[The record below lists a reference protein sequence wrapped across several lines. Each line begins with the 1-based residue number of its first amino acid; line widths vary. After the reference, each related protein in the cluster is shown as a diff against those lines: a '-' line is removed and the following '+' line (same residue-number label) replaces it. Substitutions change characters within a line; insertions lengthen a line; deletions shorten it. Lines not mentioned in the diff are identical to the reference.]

1 MVVDD
6 KIRESTRAP
15 SIPDKADKGRLA
27 RLASPCAN
35 RNRNHLRIGK
45 LRSGLL
51 RMGAASQTVLTPPL
65 SPTVVS
71 DVHPTRPLTETG
83 KRERK
88 KRNYIALEQVTTPCT
103 DRLACESVPVLH
115 RTGL

>member
-1 MVVDD
+1 MDD
-6 KIRESTRAP
+6 KIKESTRDP
-15 SIPDKADKGRLA
+15 SIPDEADKGRLA

-35 RNRNHLRIGK
+35 RNHNHLRIGT

-51 RMGAASQTVLTPPL
+51 RMSAASQTVLTPPPVTG
-65 SPTVVS
+65 SSVRCS
-71 DVHPTRPLTETG
+71 PTRPLTETG

-103 DRLACESVPVLH
+103 ERLACESVPVLH